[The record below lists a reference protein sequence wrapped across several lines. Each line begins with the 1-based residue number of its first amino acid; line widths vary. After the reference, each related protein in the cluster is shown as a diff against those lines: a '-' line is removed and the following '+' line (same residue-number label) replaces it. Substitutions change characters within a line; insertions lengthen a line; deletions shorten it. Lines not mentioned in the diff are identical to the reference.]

1 MLNDIKNLFNTGIR
15 FLRGIKRPSK
25 ARNEKLLQAR
35 HQTID
40 SFAIRELVAEDLP
53 ALAALHVQTWNETYG
68 GRGPS
73 IQIRE
78 QQWREQFQ
86 SANRDWFVLVIED
99 NEKML
104 VGFAKGQPYSHAD
117 LPEFNGELNKI
128 YIRKDYQRLGLGRK
142 LVERVAQKF
151 LSKGITNMVLFGIP
165 QNPSCVFHEAMGG
178 ERLHKKGEV
187 FQGGYCWRDLTRFKI

>member
-15 FLRGIKRPSK
+15 FLRGIKKPSK

-35 HQTID
+35 HQTIN
-40 SFAIRELVAEDLP
+40 SFTIRELAAEDLP

-86 SANRDWFVLVIED
+86 SANRDWFMLVIED
-99 NEKML
+99 DKHML
-104 VGFAKGQPYSHAD
+104 AGFAKGQPYRHTN

-128 YIRKDYQRLGLGRK
+128 YVRKDYQRLGLGRK

-151 LSKGITNMVLFGIP
+151 LSQGITNMVLFGVP
-165 QNPSCVFHEAMGG
+165 QNPSCAFHEAMGG

-187 FQGGYCWRDLTRFKI
+187 FQGGYCWRDLTSFKT